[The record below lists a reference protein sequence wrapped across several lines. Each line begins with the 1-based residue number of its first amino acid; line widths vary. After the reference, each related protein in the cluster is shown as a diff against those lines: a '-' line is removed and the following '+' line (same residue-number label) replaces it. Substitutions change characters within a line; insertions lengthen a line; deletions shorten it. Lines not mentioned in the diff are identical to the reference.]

1 MEETN
6 DYLNKVGSFD
16 GDTSF
21 KDIKKFVKGEVE
33 DHEQVLEDACE
44 DCEDGTRVSS
54 GSILFIKPFLIFD
67 SMISCTTWDQSREL
81 RQFIICKM
89 HSNFN
94 LKF

>member
-21 KDIKKFVKGEVE
+21 KDIKKFVKDEVE

-44 DCEDGTRVSS
+44 DCEDGTKVS
-54 GSILFIKPFLIFD
+54 FN
-67 SMISCTTWDQSREL
+67 CTRMWP
-81 RQFIICKM
+81 
-89 HSNFN
+89 SNEKN
-94 LKF
+94 IAM

>member
-21 KDIKKFVKGEVE
+21 KDIKNFVKEEVE

-44 DCEDGTRVSS
+44 DCEDGTKVS
-54 GSILFIKPFLIFD
+54 F
-67 SMISCTTWDQSREL
+67 
-81 RQFIICKM
+81 
-89 HSNFN
+89 
-94 LKF
+94 

>member
-21 KDIKKFVKGEVE
+21 KDIKKFVKEEVE

-44 DCEDGTRVSS
+44 DCEDGTRVSF
-54 GSILFIKPFLIFD
+54 GSILQNLFD
-67 SMISCTTWDQSREL
+67 
-81 RQFIICKM
+81 F
-89 HSNFN
+89 
-94 LKF
+94 

>member
-21 KDIKKFVKGEVE
+21 KDIKKFVKEEVE
-33 DHEQVLEDACE
+33 DHEQVLEEACE

-54 GSILFIKPFLIFD
+54 DSILFTKPF
-67 SMISCTTWDQSREL
+67 
-81 RQFIICKM
+81 
-89 HSNFN
+89 
-94 LKF
+94 

>member
-44 DCEDGTRVSS
+44 DCEDGTRVSFNCTQFYLKAFEFLKT
-54 GSILFIKPFLIFD
+54 LFHMPLEK
-67 SMISCTTWDQSREL
+67 CTD
-81 RQFIICKM
+81 
-89 HSNFN
+89 
-94 LKF
+94 